1 MTNYLSQKL
10 KVLSFISIIAVIFW
24 HGYLSPPEKAV
35 FKEFILFQN
44 LITSAFLRF
53 NIPIFFAIS
62 GYLFF
67 FKSFDYRRQVQKRI
81 KTLLLPYLIWSLL
94 GAILVYGLLLLPA
107 TRNILN
113 LQWEFSLSHFL
124 IHITIEPVQYQFW
137 FLRDL
142 MVLTV
147 LSPVIYLLS
156 RNFPLLWI
164 VLLGIVW
171 LMAGDKGIVIRVE
184 SLLFFL
190 IGAVAANG
198 KDKPLIPR
206 IQLNKILWL
215 TGTVWIASSLY
226 YGYCISYH
234 CFPGFIPRNIL
245 YAIPKLSGLIFIWF
259 VYDKKQ
265 INGFINHHL
274 PAKIL
279 SATFFLFCFHEP
291 LLTVFEKIS
300 LRIMIQVEWLSY
312 FLYILNPVFTIILS
326 FMAYKTLN
334 HFTPRILNIITG
346 NRAK

>member
-10 KVLSFISIIAVIFW
+10 RVLSFISIIAVIFW
-24 HGYLSPPEKAV
+24 HGYLSPSETSR
-35 FKEFILFQN
+35 FSDFFLFQN

-53 NIPIFFAIS
+53 SIPMFFAIS

-67 FKSFDYRRQVQKRI
+67 FKPFNYRRQIQKRI
-81 KTLLLPYLIWSLL
+81 KTLLLPYLLWSLL
-94 GAILVYGLLLLPA
+94 GALLVYGLLLFPV

-113 LQWEFSLSHFL
+113 MQWEFSISHFL
-124 IHITIEPVQYQFW
+124 KHITIEPLQYQFW

-156 RNFPLLWI
+156 KNFPLVWI
-164 VLLGIVW
+164 VLLGITWMMV
-171 LMAGDKGIVIRVE
+171 GDKGIIIRVE

-206 IQLNKILWL
+206 IQLKQILWL
-215 TGTVWIASSLY
+215 TGTIWIASSFY
-226 YGYCISYH
+226 FGYCISYH
-234 CFPGFIPRNIL
+234 CFPDFIPRNIL
-245 YAIPKLSGLIFIWF
+245 YAIPKLSGLLFIWF
-259 VYDKKQ
+259 AYDKKQ

-300 LRIMIQVEWLSY
+300 IRIMLQLEWLSY
-312 FLYILNPVFTIILS
+312 FLYILNPVITIILS
-326 FMAYKTLN
+326 FIVYKTLN
-334 HFTPRILNIITG
+334 RFAPRILNILTG
-346 NRAK
+346 NRAN